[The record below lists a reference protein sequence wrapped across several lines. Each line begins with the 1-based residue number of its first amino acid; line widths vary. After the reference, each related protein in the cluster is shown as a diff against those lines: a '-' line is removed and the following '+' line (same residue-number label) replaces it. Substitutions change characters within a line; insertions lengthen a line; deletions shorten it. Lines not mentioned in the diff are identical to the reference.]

1 MKNKKKI
8 NILFITQ
15 EDPFFIIHF
24 FKEFESI
31 KKSSDVNIKG
41 VIIQATL
48 GKKSKLA
55 LFKQMFEFYGFLN
68 FIILGSRYSYQKVL
82 NIFAVK
88 IFKGNF
94 WGDFSL
100 EHFFLKHK
108 WNVIPLKNI
117 NSKKSLEYLS
127 SLNLDLIVSVAA
139 SQIFKK
145 DVLELPKYGCIN
157 VHNAKLPQNRGMMPC
172 FWALLNYEN
181 EPYSAMTIHRMNEK
195 LDDGEIIL
203 QEEFKLDPN
212 ESLYDLLIRTKKM
225 NAHLLMKVLDIYR
238 KGEPEYQPNDVCLST
253 YHSFPTKEDVRKFK
267 TKGLK
272 LL

>member
-1 MKNKKKI
+1 MKDKKKI

-24 FKEFESI
+24 FREFEKI
-31 KKSSDVNIKG
+31 KTGSDINIQG
-41 VIIQATL
+41 VIIQDTL
-48 GKKSKLA
+48 GKKSRLA

-68 FIILGSRYSYQKVL
+68 FIILGSKFSYQKAL
-82 NIFAVK
+82 NLFTVK

-94 WGDFSL
+94 FRAFSL
-100 EHFFLKHK
+100 KHFFLKHK
-108 WNVIPLKNI
+108 WNVISIKDI
-117 NSKKSLEYLS
+117 NSDESLEYLKK
-127 SLNLDLIVSVAA
+127 LNLDLIVSIAA
-139 SQIFKK
+139 SQIFQK
-145 DVLELPKYGCIN
+145 DVLEMPKYGCIN

-172 FWALLNYEN
+172 FWALLNYDK

-238 KGEPEYQPNDVCLST
+238 KGEPEYKLNDATLST
-253 YHSFPTKEDVRKFK
+253 YHSFPTREEVRKFK
-267 TKGLK
+267 AKGLK

>member
-1 MKNKKKI
+1 MNDRNFL
-8 NILFITQ
+8 NILFISQ

-24 FKEFESI
+24 FKEFERI
-31 KKSSDVNIKG
+31 KTGSNINVQG
-41 VIIQATL
+41 VIIQTTL
-48 GKKSKLA
+48 GKKSKWL
-55 LFKQMFEFYGFLN
+55 LYKQMYEFYGLRDFVILGTKYSFKKFLN
-68 FIILGSRYSYQKVL
+68 L
-82 NIFAVK
+82 FAVK

-94 WGDFSL
+94 WGAYSL

-108 WNVIPLKNI
+108 WNLISIKDI
-117 NSKKSLEYLS
+117 NSKESLETLKKF
-127 SLNLDLIVSVAA
+127 NLDLIVSVAA

-145 DVLELPKYGCIN
+145 GILELPKYGCIN

-172 FWALLNYEN
+172 FWALLNYDK

-212 ESLYDLLIRTKKM
+212 ESLYKLLIRTKKLS
-225 NAHLLMKVLDIYR
+225 AHLLMKTLEVYIN
-238 KGEPEYQPNDVCLST
+238 GEPDYQPNDASLST
-253 YHSFPTKEDVRKFK
+253 YHSFPTSDDVKKFK
-267 TKGLK
+267 AKGLK